1 MPCESRQ
8 KGAGGRQEGRRRT
21 QRQREVH
28 MGVRVTKKVSWTFP
42 VQIADLCV
50 FTFQRRALR
59 PRASEC
65 RGHVTMWEEEGAT
78 ETVN

>member
-1 MPCESRQ
+1 M
-8 KGAGGRQEGRRRT
+8 EGERDGDAHRD
-21 QRQREVH
+21 RERCTRG
-28 MGVRVTKKVSWTFP
+28 GVRVTKKISWTFP